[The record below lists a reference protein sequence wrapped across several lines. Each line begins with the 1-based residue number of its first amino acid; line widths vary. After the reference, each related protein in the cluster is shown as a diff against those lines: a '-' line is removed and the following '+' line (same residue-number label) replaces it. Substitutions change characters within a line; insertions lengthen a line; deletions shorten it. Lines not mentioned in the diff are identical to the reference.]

1 MKFAAFDI
9 QMVVC
14 DIENMKI
21 LYSVSRKILAYGNKV
36 RAEWRI

>member
-21 LYSVSRKILAYGNKV
+21 LYSVSRKILVYGKNV